1 MAVWIF
7 AASST
12 AAPPATSESPTT
24 SAVPS
29 TSVVPATSGVPKPS
43 RVPIPV
49 IDPPGSPYTPPP
61 SVTNEIMTWLGYVM
75 YTALAISVIS
85 VMIFAT
91 MIILDRDRTEPVS
104 GSAPYV
110 TAIRIALGVM
120 IISAAG
126 SLAAYFA

>member
-24 SAVPS
+24 SGVPS
-29 TSVVPATSGVPKPS
+29 TSTVPKPS

-104 GSAPYV
+104 GSAPYI